1 MLDPKCTVTENDDYK
16 YEYIGK
22 DSPELRAQA
31 AAAKKEF
38 IRQANEFRKQ
48 HGLPELPDAD

>member
-1 MLDPKCTVTENDDYK
+1 MLDPNCKVTENDDYK

-31 AAAKKEF
+31 AAAKEEAIRRAKE
-38 IRQANEFRKQ
+38 IRKKY
-48 HGLPELPDAD
+48 GLDE

>member
-1 MLDPKCTVTENDDYK
+1 MLDPNCTVTEFDDYK

-31 AAAKKEF
+31 AAAKEEAIRRAKELS
-38 IRQANEFRKQ
+38 EKY
-48 HGLPELPDAD
+48 GLTE